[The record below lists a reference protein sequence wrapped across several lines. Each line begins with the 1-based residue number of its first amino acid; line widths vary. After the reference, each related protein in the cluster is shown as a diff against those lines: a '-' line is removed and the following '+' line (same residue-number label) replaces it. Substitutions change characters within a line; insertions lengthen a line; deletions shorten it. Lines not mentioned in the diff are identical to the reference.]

1 MDTIRLLAEQ
11 KHFYTADLRLADYGR
26 VMLIGDQAA
35 VERIL
40 AVIAQHEG
48 HDLRVVPSERSSG
61 DVPQP

>member
-1 MDTIRLLAEQ
+1 MDTIKLLAEQ

-40 AVIAQHEG
+40 AVISGHEG
-48 HDLRVVPSERSSG
+48 HDLTVLPPE
-61 DVPQP
+61 Q